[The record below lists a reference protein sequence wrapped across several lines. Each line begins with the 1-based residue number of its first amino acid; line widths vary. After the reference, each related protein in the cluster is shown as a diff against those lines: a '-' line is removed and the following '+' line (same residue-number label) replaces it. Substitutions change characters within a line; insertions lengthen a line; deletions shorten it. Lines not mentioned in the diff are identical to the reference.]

1 MSVEFLL
8 ARGADISAKND
19 DGKTAAD
26 LAKSKGR
33 EDLAR
38 TIESFVPGD
47 VDVPGSGASPGG
59 GGGGFATDVREEEVD

>member
-8 ARGADISAKND
+8 ARGADTSAKND

-26 LAKSKGR
+26 LAKAKGR

-38 TIESFVPGD
+38 AIENYVPGEAD
-47 VDVPGSGASPGG
+47 AADAPGGG